1 MATRSEIL
9 QDLESFIVFVTFLSR
24 FSDDVLTEQIHG
36 NWSTQDIISHIMGW
50 DINFTKTSV
59 SQILNSEPVMLDE
72 HPDVQAIND
81 ASVSYGRIIKPRD
94 LLNEAI
100 SHRKQLIS
108 QLNLI
113 SESDFSKHFHNNN
126 SYTLES
132 FLQEMFVYHDLH
144 HKEQIMRYFSK
155 LNC

>member
-1 MATRSEIL
+1 VATKSEISK
-9 QDLESFIVFVTFLSR
+9 DLESFIDFITSLSQH
-24 FSDDVLTEQIHG
+24 SDDDLTEQING

-50 DINFTKTSV
+50 DINFMNTTV
-59 SQILNSEPVMLDE
+59 SQILNSEPVMLEE

-81 ASVSYGRIIKPRD
+81 ASVSYGRTKKPHD

-100 SHRKQLIS
+100 FNRGQLIS

-113 SESDFSKHFHNNN
+113 SESAFSKHFQNDD

-132 FLQEMFVYHDLH
+132 FLQEMFITHDLH
-144 HKEQIMRYFSK
+144 HKKQIKRYLFK
-155 LNC
+155 QT